1 MPTRP
6 VAHAWQELG
15 GGWGCQRGAAC
26 PGGGPETL
34 VGGSLPSALY
44 GTPSPAPSLHR
55 PLQVTL
61 GLHTGFRGTLRWG
74 PCSQVPAGFLLN
86 LNPPSPA
93 SVPIPRQE
101 GLWGLPRPGLQKP
114 PATTQTPM
122 GPREAP
128 GLTLHL
134 TLPVGADSKVPAS
147 YLVETE
153 AQKGHTLPQLVSMA
167 LTPPAGLTLGQAPWG
182 SCSPASSPQPPCAP
196 PASALEAALPQI
208 IR

>member
-1 MPTRP
+1 M
-6 VAHAWQELG
+6 
-15 GGWGCQRGAAC
+15 
-26 PGGGPETL
+26 
-34 VGGSLPSALY
+34 
-44 GTPSPAPSLHR
+44 
-55 PLQVTL
+55 
-61 GLHTGFRGTLRWG
+61 RWG

-147 YLVETE
+147 HLVETE
-153 AQKGHTLPQLVSMA
+153 AQEGHTLPRLVSMA
-167 LTPPAGLTLGQAPWG
+167 LTPPAGLTLGQAPAQPQPLG
-182 SCSPASSPQPPCAP
+182 LLLPGPQPPAPMCTSCLSPGGHSAPNNQTIQQQNYLFPAGRTLGKPLQQP
-196 PASALEAALPQI
+196 PALSQPPLPPRHRDPTVRSQPWFI
-208 IR
+208 SKHPVCRDGNAG